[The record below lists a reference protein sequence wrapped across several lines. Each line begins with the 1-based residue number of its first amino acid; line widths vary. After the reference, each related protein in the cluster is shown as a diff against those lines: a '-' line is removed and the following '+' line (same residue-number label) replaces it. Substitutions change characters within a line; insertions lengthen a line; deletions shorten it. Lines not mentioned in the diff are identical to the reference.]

1 MPLLEQQ
8 IGYRFKDRK
17 LLDEALKHRSVIVTT
32 GESRE
37 DTNER
42 LEFLGDAVLDLV
54 VRESLLKHFP
64 KAREGQLTRYKSSQ
78 VSGRQLSRLARE
90 MNLGQF
96 LQISSGEERSG
107 GRSRSS
113 ILEDALEAL
122 IGAIYLDGGL
132 NPARLF
138 IEEFI
143 SRKVHPGHEPER
155 DKNHKS
161 LLLERVQS
169 RGVSH
174 PTYRVVREEGPD
186 HAKTFSV
193 EVIVD
198 GKVYGSGEGLSKKQA
213 EQNAARQALQMMAQS
228 TQDAVQKE
236 E

>member
-8 IGYRFKDRK
+8 IDYRFKDRR

-54 VRESLLKHFP
+54 VREALLERFP
-64 KAREGQLTRYKSSQ
+64 KAREGQLTRYKSLQ
-78 VSGRQLSRLARE
+78 VNGRQLARLARE

-96 LQISSGEERSG
+96 LQMSSGEERSG

-132 NPARLF
+132 VPAKRF

-161 LLLERVQS
+161 LLLEHVQS
-169 RGVSH
+169 QGSNH
-174 PTYRVVREEGPD
+174 PVYRVVGEEGPD
-186 HAKTFSV
+186 HAKTFSI
-193 EVIVD
+193 EVVVD
-198 GKVYGSGEGLSKKQA
+198 GQVCGSGEGRSKKQA
-213 EQNAARQALQMMAQS
+213 EQNAAREALQMMAKS
-228 TQDAVQKE
+228 TIGGVQKDE
-236 E
+236 